1 MRLRER
7 GFLRAAPT
15 TLIVVAGLAAVF
27 VCLALVAIIFIA
39 GRGSPL
45 NPVEAF
51 MLRVQLAGRAADINR
66 PLGVD
71 PAAVCFVVN
80 RGDSAGTI
88 AEKLAA
94 NGFAL
99 DIDLF
104 RTYVRYIGL
113 DSRLQAGTF
122 SLQRTLSL
130 AQLAQRLTDADTGAI
145 TFRIWE
151 GWRSEEIAA
160 ALDQTPGITF
170 TGRDF
175 LNAISA
181 GTAMQPGYIG
191 DFARRAGIPSG
202 RGLEGFLF
210 PDTYQLP
217 GCATLDDFMGRVLA
231 NFDGRV
237 TGETRAQLRTLSL
250 YETVTLASIVQR
262 EALFDDERPLIAGV
276 YLNRL
281 LSQGL
286 PGVPDKL
293 DADPT
298 VQYAIGNTRNPAT
311 WWPPLTRDDYY
322 GVNSPFNTYLN
333 RGLPPTPIS
342 NPGLASILAAVNPQP
357 SGYYYFRACP
367 GGGGRHI
374 FSVTLAEHSAACG

>member
-1 MRLRER
+1 VRLRER

-15 TLIVVAGLAAVF
+15 LILVAGLAAVF
-27 VCLALVAIIFIA
+27 ACLALIAIIFVA

-51 MLRVQLAGRAADINR
+51 ILRVQLAGRAADINR
-66 PLGVD
+66 PLGTD
-71 PAAVCFVVN
+71 PAPVCFVVN
-80 RGDSAGTI
+80 RGDSAGVI

-99 DIDLF
+99 DVDLF

-130 AQLAQRLTDADTGAI
+130 AQLAQRLTDADTGAV

-151 GWRSEEIAA
+151 GWRAEEIAA
-160 ALDQTPGITF
+160 ALDQTPGLTF

-181 GTAMQPGYIG
+181 GAAMQPGYIG
-191 DFARRAGIPSG
+191 DFARRTGIPSG

-217 GCATLDDFMGRVLA
+217 GCATLDDFMQRVLA

-237 TGETRAQLRTLSL
+237 TDEIRAQLRTLSL
-250 YETVTLASIVQR
+250 YEAITLASIVQR

-281 LSQGL
+281 LSQGIS
-286 PGVPDKL
+286 GVPDKL

-298 VQYAIGNTRNPAT
+298 VQYAIGNTRNPST

-322 GVNSPFNTYLN
+322 GIKSPFNTYLN

-342 NPGLASILAAVNPQP
+342 NPGLASILAVVNPQP
-357 SGYYYFRACP
+357 SQYYYFRACP
-367 GGGGRHI
+367 NGGGRHV